1 MELITLEKKLQY
13 RFKDIELLK
22 LSLIHKSSSNSKNN
36 ERLKFL
42 GDSILNSVISKY
54 LFSKFPNE
62 KEGLLTRMRS
72 SLVMGD
78 ALTKKA
84 QNLELNKFIILSK
97 GTANLSESRKYSIL
111 EGTIESVIGA
121 VFLDSDWDT
130 VSDFILNLFAAEL
143 IKIGINQEYRDS
155 KTELQE
161 LLQSKKLKLPK
172 YDTKESKNGFIC
184 KIELAEGSFFAS
196 GNSKRQAEI
205 AAAKNA
211 LEQIKHTNA

>member
-1 MELITLEKKLQY
+1 MELQNLEKQLDYTFNNIKLL
-13 RFKDIELLK
+13 E
-22 LSLIHKSSSNSKNN
+22 LSLIHKSSNNSSNN
-36 ERLKFL
+36 ERLEFL
-42 GDSILNSVISKY
+42 GDSILNASISKY
-54 LFSKFPNE
+54 LFLKFPNE
-62 KEGLLTRMRS
+62 TEGLLTRMRS
-72 SLVMGD
+72 SIVKGET
-78 ALTKKA
+78 LTKKA
-84 QNLELNKFIILSK
+84 KDLNVIKFISLSK
-97 GTANLSESRKYSIL
+97 GTSNLSDNRKHSIL
-111 EGTIESVIGA
+111 EGTIESIIGA

-130 VSDFILNLFAAEL
+130 VSGFILNLFEAEL